1 MKYIRHLVRIG
12 NWEVGHERPESDDV
26 AGLLVKERKAEF
38 IDRLGPPK
46 DKVLKTFSQVVED
59 AANVEADAPKATAVK
74 RK

>member
-26 AGLLVKERKAEF
+26 ADRLVAERKAQY
-38 IDRLGPPK
+38 IDRLSPPK
-46 DKVLKTFSQVVED
+46 DKVLKTFAEVSEE
-59 AANVEADAPKATAVK
+59 AANVGNEPQKTTAVK